1 MTSLEGNSAVII
13 ENALSFLSQ
22 RLQFGME
29 KINVDNQNMTIADEL
44 KIVQRIFEGFVMD
57 KKAFFI
63 SDYGFFDMSRY
74 SVPSQYH
81 CNLVTLVE
89 DPRQS

>member
-1 MTSLEGNSAVII
+1 MTSLEGNSAGIL
-13 ENALSFLSQ
+13 ENALSSLSN
-22 RLQFGME
+22 RLNFGFK
-29 KINVDNQNMTIADEL
+29 KINVDYQNMTIAEEL

-63 SDYGFFDMSRY
+63 SDHGFFDMSRY

-89 DPRQS
+89 DPR

>member
-1 MTSLEGNSAVII
+1 MTSLEGNSAGIL

-44 KIVQRIFEGFVMD
+44 KIVQRIIGGFVKD
-57 KKAFFI
+57 KKVFFI
-63 SDYGFFDMSRY
+63 SDYGFFDKSRY
-74 SVPSQYH
+74 SVPLQYH
-81 CNLVTLVE
+81 CNLVSLVE
-89 DPRQS
+89 DPR

>member
-1 MTSLEGNSAVII
+1 MTSLEGNSAGILG
-13 ENALSFLSQ
+13 NALGFLSQ

-44 KIVQRIFEGFVMD
+44 KIVQRIIGGFIID
-57 KKAFFI
+57 KKTFFI

-89 DPRQS
+89 DPR

>member
-1 MTSLEGNSAVII
+1 MTSLEGNSAGIL

-22 RLQFGME
+22 RLQFGLE

-44 KIVQRIFEGFVMD
+44 KIVQRIIGGCVMD

-74 SVPSQYH
+74 SVPSKYH

-89 DPRQS
+89 DPR